1 MNITGEIKYNCE
13 LMQSEI
19 GKKMYY
25 LFGKSNQCYEVEL
38 IGYDIDKYRIAYK
51 IDFGGQKIMVDID
64 FLGVVI
70 FNSRA
75 DAIEK
80 SMELNAAREHYNAED

>member
-1 MNITGEIKYNCE
+1 MNITGEIKYNCQS
-13 LMQSEI
+13 MQSEI

-51 IDFGGQKIMVDID
+51 IDFQGQKIMVDID
-64 FLGVVI
+64 FTGSVI
-70 FNSRA
+70 FNSKANAMKRSA
-75 DAIEK
+75 
-80 SMELNAAREHYNAED
+80 ELNAASGGVL

>member
-1 MNITGEIKYNCE
+1 MNITGEIKYNCR

-51 IDFGGQKIMVDID
+51 IDFQGRKIMVDID
-64 FLGVVI
+64 FIGSVI
-70 FNSRA
+70 FNSKANAMKRSA
-75 DAIEK
+75 
-80 SMELNAAREHYNAED
+80 ELNVARGDRNA

>member
-13 LMQSEI
+13 SMQSEI

-25 LFGKSNQCYEVEL
+25 LFGISRQCYEVEL

-51 IDFGGQKIMVDID
+51 INFEGHKIMVDID
-64 FLGVVI
+64 FLGLLI
-70 FNSRA
+70 FDSKA
-75 DAIEK
+75 DAMEK
-80 SMELNAAREHYNAED
+80 SAELNAARGRML

>member
-1 MNITGEIKYNCE
+1 MNITGQIKYNCQ

-25 LFGKSNQCYEVEL
+25 LFGINRECYEVEL

-51 IDFGGQKIMVDID
+51 IDFQGQKIMVDTD
-64 FLGVVI
+64 FLGIII
-70 FNSRA
+70 FNSEA
-75 DAIEK
+75 DA
-80 SMELNAAREHYNAED
+80 MERSADFNAAKEDHNA

>member
-1 MNITGEIKYNCE
+1 MNIIGEIKYNCQ

-25 LFGKSNQCYEVEL
+25 LFGKDRQCYEVEL

-51 IDFGGQKIMVDID
+51 IDFQGQKIMVDID
-64 FLGVVI
+64 FIGSII

-75 DAIEK
+75 SAMKRSADF
-80 SMELNAAREHYNAED
+80 NAAKEDHNA

>member
-1 MNITGEIKYNCE
+1 MNTTGEIKYNCE
-13 LMQSEI
+13 SMQSEI

-25 LFGKSNQCYEVEL
+25 LFGINRECYEVEL

-51 IDFGGQKIMVDID
+51 IDFQGQKIMVDID
-64 FLGVVI
+64 FLGIII
-70 FNSRA
+70 FNSEA

-80 SMELNAAREHYNAED
+80 SMEFKCGKEVL

>member
-1 MNITGEIKYNCE
+1 MNITGEIKYNCQ

-25 LFGKSNQCYEVEL
+25 LFGINRECYEVEL

-51 IDFGGQKIMVDID
+51 IDFQGHKIMVDID
-64 FLGVVI
+64 FTGSII
-70 FNSRA
+70 FNSKANAMKRSA
-75 DAIEK
+75 
-80 SMELNAAREHYNAED
+80 ELNAASGGVL